1 MHFQDAAIEELYKLL
16 EAKTGVPP
24 EHARLIHG
32 GKEIHKDDDHELIS
46 DYKGIVHGSTLFM
59 VMRLPGGSGDLSSD
73 VESKDLPGGSGDL
86 SSDVESKDLPG
97 GSGDLSSDVQSKDL
111 DELAP
116 LTNEPDMITWDDDP
130 LGKRAKMPCGHA
142 IGPESLTAYCRSLLS
157 AGKYQFLCPY
167 VSTDGKLRC
176 NKEWSYIEVR
186 RFGVL
191 NKIEQKDFETRI
203 TENYLRKAQGIQE
216 CPGCNSLCMRKNPK
230 DKRLICILCT
240 KDEGK
245 HFEFCWNCL
254 HEWKLGGTDKCGN
267 EECDGEDPRLK
278 ILREAPQKKVVG
290 VNTPSTR
297 ACPSCGSLIYHTE
310 ACKHMVCPCG
320 TNFCFICLGIREGG
334 PSGAWNCGS
343 FNSKCKPVDRQTS
356 IPGQ

>member
-1 MHFQDAAIEELYKLL
+1 MFLFLQDASIEELYKLL
-16 EAKTGVPP
+16 EEKTGVPP

-46 DYKGIVHGSTLFM
+46 DYKGIVHGSVLFM
-59 VMRLPGGSGDLSSD
+59 VLRLYGGSSHLDTS
-73 VESKDLPGGSGDL
+73 VTQESKDLDAL
-86 SSDVESKDLPG
+86 V
-97 GSGDLSSDVQSKDL
+97 
-111 DELAP
+111 P
-116 LTNEPDMITWDDDP
+116 LTDEPDMITWDDDP
-130 LGKRAKMPCGHA
+130 DEKRAKMPCGHA
-142 IGPESLTAYCRSLLS
+142 IGPDSLTAYCRSLLS

-167 VSTDGKLRC
+167 VSPDRKFRC

-191 NKIEQKDFETRI
+191 NATEQKDFETRI

-230 DKRLICILCT
+230 DKRLICIVCT
-240 KDEGK
+240 KEKGRRFD
-245 HFEFCWNCL
+245 FCWNCL
-254 HEWKLGGTDKCGN
+254 HEWTLGGTDKCGN

-278 ILREAPQKKVVG
+278 ILRDAPKKKVVG
-290 VNTPSTR
+290 VDTPSTR
-297 ACPSCGSLIYHTE
+297 ACPTCGSLIYHTE

-320 TNFCFICLGIREGG
+320 TNFCFICLGVREGG
-334 PSGAWNCGS
+334 VTGTWSCGS
-343 FNSKCKPVDRQTS
+343 FNTKCTPADRQTS

>member
-1 MHFQDAAIEELYKLL
+1 M
-16 EAKTGVPP
+16 PP

-32 GKEIHKDDDHELIS
+32 GKEIRQHEDYELIS
-46 DYKGIVHGSTLFM
+46 DYKGIVHGSVLFM
-59 VMRLPGGSGDLSSD
+59 VLRLPGGSDRMPTTDETTVVQTELESS
-73 VESKDLPGGSGDL
+73 VTQESKDLDS
-86 SSDVESKDLPG
+86 
-97 GSGDLSSDVQSKDL
+97 
-111 DELAP
+111 LAP

-167 VSTDGKLRC
+167 VSPDGKVRC

-191 NKIEQKDFETRI
+191 NKTEQKDFETRI
-203 TENYLRKAQGIQE
+203 SENYLRKAQGIQE
-216 CPGCNSLCMRKNPK
+216 CPGCNSLCMRNNPK

-240 KDEGK
+240 KEKGRRFD
-245 HFEFCWNCL
+245 FCWNCL
-254 HEWKLGGTDKCGN
+254 HEWKLDGTDKCGN
-267 EECDGEDPRLK
+267 QECDGEDPRLK
-278 ILREAPQKKVVG
+278 ILRDAAKKKVVG
-290 VNTPSTR
+290 VETPSIR
-297 ACPSCGSLIYHTE
+297 ACPACGSLIYHTE

-320 TNFCFICLGIREGG
+320 ANFCFICLGVREGG
-334 PSGAWNCGS
+334 VSGTWKCGS
-343 FNSKCKPVDRQTS
+343 YNTKCTAADRQTS